1 MVRSSGASG
10 GIAGAFQSFCG
21 HPGRPAAQGVAI
33 SVGGPFGR
41 VPGDPVSGGV
51 QRKTV
56 MLHITD
62 PSARQKR
69 RVGVNL
75 DDGIAIRRPPGQS
88 GNDSPDALR
97 AAQVAAAGK
106 ELRRYRAPCATRAL
120 LASGGTGAAL
130 SSTTVTTASGRAVLA
145 HRTQATA
152 SCASPA

>member
-1 MVRSSGASG
+1 MLAASWEEVTAGEIQRVEDALGQPQGAPESG
-10 GIAGAFQSFCG
+10 GGGHPCPAGG

-51 QRKTV
+51 QRKPV
-56 MLHITD
+56 VFHFPD

-75 DDGIAIRRPPGQS
+75 DDGIAIRRPLGQR

-97 AAQVAAAGK
+97 AAQIAAAG
-106 ELRRYRAPCATRAL
+106 ERAPAIPRPIR
-120 LASGGTGAAL
+120 L
-130 SSTTVTTASGRAVLA
+130 S
-145 HRTQATA
+145 
-152 SCASPA
+152 